1 MKIKIDT
8 IVYGIQPNS
17 SVTIFRNEDTV
28 GYIFLNSGNKKFAG
42 VDTPTPITINNLV
55 LLPNTSWKTFEA
67 GIEDLTIY
75 RATFNQ
81 SNNLYTSCGT
91 NNSNLSVIIYSKVR

>member
-28 GYIFLNSGNKKFAG
+28 GYIFLNSGN
-42 VDTPTPITINNLV
+42 TPITINNLV

-91 NNSNLSVIIYSKVR
+91 NNSNLTVIIYTKVK